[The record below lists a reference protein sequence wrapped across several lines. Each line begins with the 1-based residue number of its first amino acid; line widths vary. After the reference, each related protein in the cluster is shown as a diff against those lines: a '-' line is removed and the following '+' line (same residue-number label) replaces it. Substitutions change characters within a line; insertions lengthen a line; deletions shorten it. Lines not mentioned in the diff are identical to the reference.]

1 VELFNETTFPSFLA
15 RAQLIY
21 DDLLQAVVVMKAT
34 YDTLPTGETRLCET
48 QLPLHLED
56 ESTDFGTM
64 ETEIVP
70 AKAWCDLAVLGHARS
85 RSPKR
90 PIKRMRVSLRIG
102 KFTRSVLVTG
112 DRVWERVLGRV
123 RPSEPRPFTELP
135 LTYARAYGGTARREA
150 GDESVEAGYFANPH
164 GRGFVVQRDD
174 VVGKPLP
181 NVEELD
187 QPVRSW
193 QDRPLPAGVAPLE
206 RSSVLRGQRGITVDL
221 EKQLTRIDAAAFCSA
236 HPRMC
241 LPSYPHGESGELGGV
256 SFDGTWRFRLPTFRY
271 EIRIDLGG
279 ARYRL
284 PLVPDTIYLRAEER
298 RIVVVA
304 RSAFVYQLK
313 PERRR
318 TVRICSEAEPDHVVA
333 REPEATPT
341 TIRKAREANQPE
353 LPIRLPVS
361 KAFPIP
367 LDVFCANDPMVDF
380 VETLPLC
387 ASG

>member
-1 VELFNETTFPSFLA
+1 MELFNETTFPSFLA
-15 RAQLIY
+15 RAQLAY

-34 YDTLPTGETRLCET
+34 YDTSPTGEPRLAET

-56 ESTDFGTM
+56 QSSELGAL

-70 AKAWCDLAVLGHARS
+70 AKAWCDLAVFGNARS

-90 PIKRMRVSLRIG
+90 PIKRMQVSLRIG
-102 KFTRSVLVTG
+102 KFSRAVLVTG
-112 DRVWERVLGRV
+112 DRVWERALGRL

-135 LTYARAYGGTARREA
+135 LTYARAYGGTARQQA
-150 GDESVEAGYFANPH
+150 GDETVEAGYFANPH
-164 GRGFVVQRDD
+164 GRGYVVQREA
-174 VVGKPLP
+174 VAGIPLP
-181 NVEELD
+181 NIEEID

-193 QDRPLPAGVAPLE
+193 QDRPLPAGMAPLE

-221 EKQLTRIDAAAFCSA
+221 EKQMARVDAAAFCSS

-241 LPSYPHGESGELGGV
+241 LPAYPHGEAGELGGV
-256 SFDGTWRFRLPTFRY
+256 SFDGIWRFRLPTFRY

-284 PLVPDTIYLRAEER
+284 PLTPDTIYLRAEER

-304 RSAFVYQLK
+304 RGAFVYQFR
-313 PERRR
+313 PERKR
-318 TVRICSEAEPDHVVA
+318 TVRICAEAEPDRVA
-333 REPEATPT
+333 TPEPEVTPT
-341 TIRKAREANQPE
+341 TIRKARAADHPD

-361 KAFPIP
+361 QAFPID
-367 LDVFCANDPMVDF
+367 LEVFRAGDPMVDF
-380 VETLPLC
+380 VENLPLC

>member
-1 VELFNETTFPSFLA
+1 MELFNETTFPSFLA

-56 ESTDFGTM
+56 ESTDFGTI

-90 PIKRMRVSLRIG
+90 PIKRMQVSLRIG

-135 LTYARAYGGTARREA
+135 LTYARAYGGTARHCS

-164 GRGFVVQRDD
+164 GRGYVVQRED

-181 NVEELD
+181 NVEEPD
-187 QPVRSW
+187 QPVRNW

-221 EKQLTRIDAAAFCSA
+221 EKQLARVDAAAFCSA

-241 LPSYPHGESGELGGV
+241 LPSYPHGEAGELGGV

-318 TVRICSEAEPDHVVA
+318 TVRICSEAEPDRVVPP
-333 REPEATPT
+333 EPEATPT

-367 LDVFCANDPMVDF
+367 LDVFAANNPMVDF

>member
-15 RAQLIY
+15 RSQLIY

-56 ESTDFGTM
+56 ESTDFGTL

-90 PIKRMRVSLRIG
+90 PIKRMQVSLRIG
-102 KFTRSVLVTG
+102 KFTREVLVTG
-112 DRVWERVLGRV
+112 DRVWERVLGRL

-135 LTYARAYGGTARREA
+135 LTYARAYGGTARHQS
-150 GDESVEAGYFANPH
+150 GDESIEAGYFANPH
-164 GRGFVVQRDD
+164 GRGYVVQRED

-181 NVEELD
+181 NIEEID

-221 EKQLTRIDAAAFCSA
+221 EKQLTRVDAAAFCSA
-236 HPRMC
+236 HPRMS
-241 LPSYPHGESGELGGV
+241 LPSYPHGEAGELGGV
-256 SFDGTWRFRLPTFRY
+256 SFDGAWRFRLPTFRY

-284 PLVPDTIYLRAEER
+284 PLCPDTIYLRAEER
-298 RIVVVA
+298 RIVVIA
-304 RSAFVYQLK
+304 RGAFVYQLK

>member
-1 VELFNETTFPSFLA
+1 VELFNETMFPSFLA
-15 RAQLIY
+15 RAQLVY
-21 DDLLQAVVVMKAT
+21 DDLLQAVVVVKGT
-34 YDTLPTGETRLCET
+34 YDTLPNGETRLAET

-56 ESTDFGTM
+56 EATDFGTL

-70 AKAWCDLAVLGHARS
+70 AKAWCDLAVLGHARA

-90 PIKRMRVSLRIG
+90 PIKRMQVSLRIG
-102 KFTRSVLVTG
+102 KFTRAVQVTG
-112 DRVWERVLGRV
+112 DRVWERALGRL

-135 LTYARAYGGTARREA
+135 LIYAHAFGGTARHE
-150 GDESVEAGYFANPH
+150 ENVEVGYFANPH
-164 GRGFVVQRDD
+164 GRGFVVQRDE

-181 NVEELD
+181 NIEEID
-187 QPVRSW
+187 QPVRGW
-193 QDRPLPAGVAPLE
+193 QDRPLPAGFAPLE

-221 EKQLTRIDAAAFCSA
+221 EKQLTRIDAAAFCSS

-241 LPSYPHGESGELGGV
+241 LPSYPHGEPGELGGV
-256 SFDGTWRFRLPTFRY
+256 SFDGAWRFRLPPFRH

-284 PLVPDTIYLRAEER
+284 PLVPDTLYLRADER

-304 RSAFVYQLK
+304 RGAFIYQFK

-318 TVRICSEAEPDHVVA
+318 TVRICSEAEPDRVVA
-333 REPEATPT
+333 PEPEGATT
-341 TIRKAREANQPE
+341 TIRKAREANHPD

-367 LDVFCANDPMVDF
+367 LDIFCANDPMVDL

>member
-34 YDTLPTGETRLCET
+34 YDTLPTGETRLADT

-56 ESTDFGTM
+56 ESTDFGTI

-90 PIKRMRVSLRIG
+90 PIKRMQVSLRIG

-112 DRVWERVLGRV
+112 DRVWERVLGRL
-123 RPSEPRPFTELP
+123 RPSEPVPFTELP
-135 LTYARAYGGTARREA
+135 ITYARAYGGAARHPQE
-150 GDESVEAGYFANPH
+150 DVEAGYFANPH
-164 GRGFVVQRDD
+164 GRGYVLRRDD

-181 NVEELD
+181 NVEEID
-187 QPVRSW
+187 QPVRTW
-193 QDRPLPAGVAPLE
+193 QDRPLPAGMAPLE

-221 EKQLTRIDAAAFCSA
+221 EKQMTRVDAAAFCSS

-241 LPSYPHGESGELGGV
+241 LPSYPHGEAGELGGV
-256 SFDGTWRFRLPTFRY
+256 SFDGAWRFRLPSFHY

-284 PLVPDTIYLRAEER
+284 PLTPDTVYLRADER

-304 RSAFVYQLK
+304 RGAFVYQFK
-313 PERRR
+313 PERKR
-318 TVRICSEAEPDHVVA
+318 TIRICSQAEPDRVVA
-333 REPEATPT
+333 PEPEAAPT

-361 KAFPIP
+361 NAFPID
-367 LDVFCANDPMVDF
+367 LEIFRAGNPMVDF